1 MDRSPGHKA
10 YPDYRVRE
18 RPLVQRIMATVEG
31 EILADSSDVVKVE
44 EDEHPDRYYFARS
57 DVQMDKL
64 ERSTTITKCPF
75 KGTARYFHIKS
86 GDKILKDAV
95 WSYEDP
101 YEEHRGLK
109 DRLAFYDDEMREI
122 EVAPRV

>member
-1 MDRSPGHKA
+1 
-10 YPDYRVRE
+10 
-18 RPLVQRIMATVEG
+18 MATVDG
-31 EILADSSDVVKVE
+31 EVVADSSDVVKVE
-44 EDEHPDRYYFARS
+44 EQEHPDRYYFARS
-57 DVQMDKL
+57 DVRMDKL
-64 ERSTTITKCPF
+64 ERSTTTTKCPF

-86 GDKILKDAV
+86 GDKVLKDAV

-109 DRLAFYDDEMREI
+109 DRMAFYDDEIREI